1 MRCDGLSRHTHSPNQ
16 FKSFQTRRV
25 IVVLFCSPHDERRGT
40 ASRDRLAKRECACI
54 NNKACHVQHP
64 PKKEGKGA
72 SHESKKKPITEAHHH
87 VKPTQ
92 SLGARHDGTGRA
104 ERESTRRGVVR
115 EKRETSGEKTERDRG
130 VKVST
135 VGSRTGRTR
144 KTGLIWGP
152 AWASLFF

>member
-1 MRCDGLSRHTHSPNQ
+1 MLSHRLDEMEKKEERLHAWECGVTVSQDILTHLIS
-16 FKSFQTRRV
+16 SSLFQTRRV

-92 SLGARHDGTGRA
+92 SLGARHDGTGRDGRK
-104 ERESTRRGVVR
+104 ERVRGEEWSVRRER
-115 EKRETSGEKTERDRG
+115 HQARRRRETGA
-130 VKVST
+130 
-135 VGSRTGRTR
+135 SR
-144 KTGLIWGP
+144 
-152 AWASLFF
+152 